1 MPETSTLRTAVPI
14 GLLIFCL
21 GCADSG
27 PSGGGGGNGGG
38 GDVFE
43 PTSDVQLSGERTF
56 RRVRIPVGVT
66 VRASDDLRLIA
77 MEELRVEGSIVGDCV
92 ELEVRGG
99 SVELVGVVQNACS
112 GTLPESPPPLTI
124 RSSGA
129 IDVLRTIIR
138 SSGEVSVIGATGGS
152 SGLAPAQQPG
162 CVLDGSLMEA
172 VPQDAA
178 AASGGASWRISCG
191 GPVEMAGT
199 TVRSQNGGVAGES
212 ASGQAVVIGQDGG
225 AGGHIRVTGQT
236 IRFSGINVL
245 LAGDGAAG
253 ADVEAVAADPGEDAE
268 ATAGDGGAAGGIE
281 ISSGGAIEVAG
292 PLTLELGAGG
302 DGGNASAEAAPGADG
317 TDTAPAEDGG
327 SAVAIAGTGG
337 SVPAV
342 ELGESSVSGADNVF
356 IRAGDA
362 GDGGLALARA
372 GDGGDGSPAFPPGAA
387 GGTAEAVGGDGGS
400 SATTGLS
407 GSPVSRAGEGG
418 EIVLTG
424 ANGGR
429 GASLCPSV
437 SDPDAP
443 TDAGGAGGPGGLAS
457 GRDGRPGSSGTGDPE
472 PGGGAL
478 FELARGGHGG
488 AGSPPGPGGS
498 AGTDATDI
506 EGTVVRGPGI
516 FDPGDPGL
524 PCGLLQVLNVTARI
538 QLQANGDPAG
548 LDDQIFDIPA
558 GQQNP
563 NQQPTGSVQHG
574 VRIVASEDRIRVE
587 GSAPWI
593 DVEGDLEVDG
603 TFRAEGAGTVAGSPG
618 TAVLEGLFINGGLSS
633 TLTLTVEGGA
643 SVRYSVISPQLLGS
657 ITGAGVSTAEAE

>member
-112 GTLPESPPPLTI
+112 GTLPDNPPPLTI
-124 RSSGA
+124 LSSGA
-129 IDVLRTIIR
+129 IDVLRTIVR
-138 SSGEVSVIGATGGS
+138 SSGEVSVTGATGGS

-162 CVLDGSLMEA
+162 CVLDGNLMEA

-191 GPVEMAGT
+191 GPLEMAGT

-253 ADVEAVAADPGEDAE
+253 ADAAAVAADPGEDAE

-342 ELGESSVSGADNVF
+342 ALGESNGSGADNVF
-356 IRAGDA
+356 IRVGDA
-362 GDGGLALARA
+362 GDGGSAEATGGEGGGGSRTFPQGGDGGDVEAMGGAGGDVRAAQGTRGAPARA
-372 GDGGDGSPAFPPGAA
+372 LRPAAGSGGTAVLAGGNGGRGGSVCPGPLGEGEVGPGGDGGDGGRLVGDAGAEGAGEAAEPGVLILIQA
-387 GGTAEAVGGDGGS
+387 GNGGDGGN
-400 SATTGLS
+400 GE
-407 GSPVSRAGEGG
+407 PPGEGG
-418 EIVLTG
+418 APGVARLGAVEERIEVPPVLQ
-424 ANGGR
+424 
-429 GASLCPSV
+429 L
-437 SDPDAP
+437 
-443 TDAGGAGGPGGLAS
+443 
-457 GRDGRPGSSGTGDPE
+457 
-472 PGGGAL
+472 
-478 FELARGGHGG
+478 
-488 AGSPPGPGGS
+488 
-498 AGTDATDI
+498 
-506 EGTVVRGPGI
+506 
-516 FDPGDPGL
+516 GL
-524 PCGLLQVLNVTARI
+524 PGEPCPPVQVFRLPAAIR
-538 QLQANGDPAG
+538 LAPDGDPAG
-548 LDDQIFDIPA
+548 HDPLIFDVGKGGTEEPGAGSGGVVEIPLTI
-558 GQQNP
+558 G
-563 NQQPTGSVQHG
+563 
-574 VRIVASEDRIRVE
+574 IVEDTIVVDGPEPWIRVE
-587 GSAPWI
+587 GTIRPDGIFEATGTGPI
-593 DVEGDLEVDG
+593 AGRPGGRARLFGAFLDG
-603 TFRAEGAGTVAGSPG
+603 TMSARYEMLPD
-618 TAVLEGLFINGGLSS
+618 
-633 TLTLTVEGGA
+633 GA
-643 SVRYSVISPQLLGS
+643 SEPVVYVVQVPG
-657 ITGAGVSTAEAE
+657 